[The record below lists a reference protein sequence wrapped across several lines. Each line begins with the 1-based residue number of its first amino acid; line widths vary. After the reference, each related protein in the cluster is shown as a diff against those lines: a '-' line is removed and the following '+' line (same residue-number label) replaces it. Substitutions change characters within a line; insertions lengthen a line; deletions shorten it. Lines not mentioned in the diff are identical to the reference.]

1 MDLSKAFVTLNHDL
15 LIATI
20 HAYGFDIKNL
30 KLLHS
35 YLTKRWQR
43 TKLNSSFSTWSQLLQ
58 GVPQGS
64 VLGPVPFNI
73 YLNDL
78 FYLTEMTQVS
88 YFADDTTFYSRVPNN
103 RRGWND
109 RGVGHCN
116 NY

>member
-1 MDLSKAFVTLNHDL
+1 MVIAVTRSPSR
-15 LIATI
+15 IC
-20 HAYGFDIKNL
+20 
-30 KLLHS
+30 S
-35 YLTKRWQR
+35 
-43 TKLNSSFSTWSQLLQ
+43 
-58 GVPQGS
+58 
-64 VLGPVPFNI
+64 GPIPFNI